1 MSKERPPASKNVRS
15 FQTAEKGDLESA
27 CPWGAEIGPTP
38 KADLECGRYVAAFFP
53 RRHVASFQSADM
65 SAHSKRSA
73 RRLAQKLLVR
83 PARAEGDP
91 HGRPLPTCDLVEAT
105 SLLVSVLLP
114 HNVNSFGIGL
124 ALNFYTLWALLNL
137 AVPKTVRAFQQ
148 SEISSSYRLGA
159 AQGLTPS
166 ATDAAGNTP
175 TPRATPSLGG
185 LSSLFSRRL

>member
-1 MSKERPPASKNVRS
+1 MSKERPPASKNLRS

-65 SAHSKRSA
+65 SAHSKPSA

-91 HGRPLPTCDLVEAT
+91 HGRPLPTCDLVKAT
-105 SLLVSVLLP
+105 SLLMSVLLL
-114 HNVNSFGIGL
+114 HNVNRLWDRAGPQFLHTLGTSEPCSAENRLSFSTERDR
-124 ALNFYTLWALLNL
+124 F
-137 AVPKTVRAFQQ
+137 
-148 SEISSSYRLGA
+148 
-159 AQGLTPS
+159 
-166 ATDAAGNTP
+166 
-175 TPRATPSLGG
+175 
-185 LSSLFSRRL
+185 